1 MTQKSIQAFL
11 LADSSALEETKE
23 IKFTQFTE
31 PFVIRSMTADE
42 FDNITKRSTRRT
54 KQNGAIVKEV
64 DQNKLV
70 DTLVAEAVLTPD
82 LNNAELQEHYGTI
95 GNAAGTARKMLKAGQ
110 WGDLIKAV
118 QDLSGFD
125 QEPVDELVDEVKN

>member
-1 MTQKSIQAFL
+1 MAQKSIQAFL

-82 LNNAELQEHYGTI
+82 LNNAELQEYYGTI

>member
-1 MTQKSIQAFL
+1 MAQKSIQAFL

-70 DTLVAEAVLTPD
+70 DTLVTEAVLTPD
-82 LNNAELQEHYGTI
+82 LNNAELQEYYGTI

>member
-82 LNNAELQEHYGTI
+82 LNNAELQEYYGTI

-125 QEPVDELVDEVKN
+125 QETVDELVDEVKN

>member
-1 MTQKSIQAFL
+1 MTQKSIKAFL
-11 LADSSALEETKE
+11 LEDTSTLEETKE
-23 IKFTQFTE
+23 IKFPQFGE
-31 PFVIRSMTADE
+31 AFVIRSLTADE
-42 FDNITKRSTRRT
+42 FDNVTKRSTRRT

-70 DTLVAEAVLTPD
+70 DTLVAEAVVTPD
-82 LNNAELQEHYGTI
+82 LNDAELQEYYGTI

-110 WGDLIKAV
+110 WGELIKEI

-125 QEPVDELVDEVKN
+125 KEPLDELVDEVKN

>member
-1 MTQKSIQAFL
+1 MTQKSVQAFL

-70 DTLVAEAVLTPD
+70 DTLVAEAVVTPD
-82 LNNAELQEHYGTI
+82 LNNAELQEYYGTI

>member
-1 MTQKSIQAFL
+1 MAQKSIQAFL
-11 LADSSALEETKE
+11 LADSSALDETKE

-70 DTLVAEAVLTPD
+70 DTLVAEAVVTPD
-82 LNNAELQEHYGTI
+82 LNNAELQEYYGTI

>member
-1 MTQKSIQAFL
+1 MTQTSVNAFML
-11 LADSSALEETKE
+11 QDSSVLTEKKE
-23 IKFTQFTE
+23 IKFTQFSE
-31 PFVIRSMTADE
+31 PFVIRSLTADE
-42 FDNITKRSTRRT
+42 FDSITKRATRRT

-70 DTLVAEAVLTPD
+70 DTLVSEAVVTPD
-82 LNNAELQEHYGTI
+82 LNDAELQEYYGTI

-110 WGDLIKAV
+110 WGDLIKEV

>member
-1 MTQKSIQAFL
+1 MTQKSIKAFL
-11 LADSSALEETKE
+11 LADTSALEETKE
-23 IKFTQFTE
+23 IKFAQFAE

-42 FDNITKRSTRRT
+42 FDSITKRSTRRT
-54 KQNGAIVKEV
+54 KQNGAFVKEV

-70 DTLVAEAVLTPD
+70 DTLVAEAVVTPD
-82 LNNAELQEHYGTI
+82 LNDAELQEYYGTI

-110 WGDLIKAV
+110 WGDLIKEV

-125 QEPVDELVDEVKN
+125 QEPIEELIDEVKN

>member
-1 MTQKSIQAFL
+1 MTQKSVSAFML
-11 LADSSALEETKE
+11 QDTSVLEETKE
-23 IKFTQFTE
+23 IKFPQFGE
-31 PFVIRSMTADE
+31 AFVIRSLTADE

-54 KQNGAIVKEV
+54 KQNGAMVKEV

-70 DTLVAEAVLTPD
+70 DTLVSEAVVTPD
-82 LNNAELQEHYGTI
+82 LNNAGLQEHYGTI

-110 WGDLIKAV
+110 WGDLIKEV

-125 QEPVDELVDEVKN
+125 QEPLDELVDEVKN

>member
-11 LADSSALEETKE
+11 LADSSSLEETKE

-70 DTLVAEAVLTPD
+70 DTLVAEAVVIPD
-82 LNNAELQEHYGTI
+82 LNNAELQEYYGTI

>member
-23 IKFTQFTE
+23 IKFTQFAE

-54 KQNGAIVKEV
+54 TQKGENFRDEYQNM
-64 DQNKLV
+64 LV
-70 DTLVAEAVLTPD
+70 DTLVADAVVTPD
-82 LNNAELQEHYGTI
+82 LNNAELQEYYGTI

>member
-1 MTQKSIQAFL
+1 M
-11 LADSSALEETKE
+11 ADSSALEETKE

-70 DTLVAEAVLTPD
+70 DTLVAEAVVIPD
-82 LNNAELQEHYGTI
+82 LNNAELQEYYGTI